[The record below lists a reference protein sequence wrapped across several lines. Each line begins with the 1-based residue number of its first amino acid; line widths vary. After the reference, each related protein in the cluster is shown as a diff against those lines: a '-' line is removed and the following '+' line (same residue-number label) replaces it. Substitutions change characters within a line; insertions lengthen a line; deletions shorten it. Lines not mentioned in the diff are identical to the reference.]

1 MVLRMTFRQRYSTYP
16 DILRVVLVNND
27 RKGPSGN
34 IGYFHHGFGDAFTMI
49 AFFFSLL
56 WWVN

>member
-1 MVLRMTFRQRYSTYP
+1 MTFRQRYSTYP